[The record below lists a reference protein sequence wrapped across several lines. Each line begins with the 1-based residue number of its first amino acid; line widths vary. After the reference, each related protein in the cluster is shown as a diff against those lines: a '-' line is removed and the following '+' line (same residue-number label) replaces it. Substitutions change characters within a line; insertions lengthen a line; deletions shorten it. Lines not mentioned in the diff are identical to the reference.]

1 MKLTI
6 PTLPMATQLLEF
18 DVWITPSLGEIR
30 DTQKFREQ
38 MDAVVRT
45 FEAIGEATDRFNDVK
60 DCQPIAIADTFI
72 ELTRGKTDEEA
83 RAILEALASVLFL
96 ATGKSD
102 NNAKCQLPIFLR
114 EKAGWETF
122 PLIHRRRKKTV
133 SLASGPIPRELKAEK
148 CLGLVAALRPFP
160 DHQKRLLEQF
170 VSFLLSDDACVSQLW
185 SIGHSYFMLKTF
197 KKERDLLAPIVVFQ
211 VRGSVAASGG
221 HDPEE
226 LLRTRLAEWGL
237 QPGVDYNTSDVV
249 LTEVLK
255 VLGGTPVVAEIEAE
269 PSDENDEEREEE
281 VEVTQQEG
289 GKVKVKTRA
298 YDFILPY
305 RVSGWKPKVFIQS
318 QFYAGD
324 SGSVSHKNID
334 QTIASRKAVQDIVA
348 DARFVEY
355 VDGAGYFSTLNRDLK
370 HLLNMANTASFIQ
383 VRSAAIRLRR
393 ELQHVAFLTPLEVEH
408 AIFRSDGSPAAVR
421 KVLKDE
427 GYADTEIERSFRDC
441 TTRGLVVAGKKDKLA
456 VSVSRREV
464 ARRYLLLDVGAR
476 LGSAPSTPGEK
487 LTGCLL
493 VPGYG
498 PFHGIKLDR
507 LATEAIKVAPG
518 LKPDLSRSQVMLAD
532 IRWLCEQ
539 GLVVSS

>member
-6 PTLPMATQLLEF
+6 PKISLDIQLLEF

-30 DTQKFREQ
+30 DTEKFKEQ
-38 MDAVVRT
+38 MEAVVNT
-45 FEAIGEATDRFNDVK
+45 FEAIGSVTDKFKDVK
-60 DCQPIAIADTFI
+60 DCHPIAIADTFI
-72 ELTRGKTDEEA
+72 DLTRGKTEEEA
-83 RAILEALASVLFL
+83 GTILGALASVLYL
-96 ATGKSD
+96 VTGKSD
-102 NNAKCQLPIFLR
+102 NNAKCQLPLFLR
-114 EKAGWETF
+114 DKARWDTF
-122 PLIHRRRKKTV
+122 PVIRRRKEAV

-148 CLGLVAALRPFP
+148 YLGLVAALRTHP

-170 VSFLLSDDACVSQLW
+170 VSFLLNDDACVSQLW
-185 SIGHSYFMLKTF
+185 SIGYSYFMLKGF
-197 KKERDLLAPIVVFQ
+197 KKERDLLTPLVVFQ

-237 QPGVDYNTSDVV
+237 QAGVDYNTSDVV

-255 VLGGTPVVAEIEAE
+255 LLGTTPVVEEVQAE
-269 PSDENDEEREEE
+269 PADDDDEEREKK
-281 VEVTQQEG
+281 VEVTQEEE

-305 RVSGWKPKVFIQS
+305 QVSGWKPKVFIQS

-324 SGSVSHKNID
+324 SGSVSHKNVD
-334 QTIASRKAVQDIVA
+334 QTSTSRKTVQDILA
-348 DARFVEY
+348 NARFVEY

-370 HLLNMANTASFIQ
+370 HLLNMTNTASFIQ
-383 VRSAAIRLRR
+383 VRSAAVRLRR
-393 ELQHVAFLTPLEVEH
+393 ELQHVGFLTPLEVEH

-427 GYADTEIERSFRDC
+427 GYADVEIERSIGDC
-441 TTRGLVVAGKKDKLA
+441 ARRGLVVTDRGKLTVTA
-456 VSVSRREV
+456 TRRDV
-464 ARRYLLLDVGAR
+464 ARRYLLLDVAAR
-476 LGSAPSTPGEK
+476 LGAAPATPSEK
-487 LTGCLL
+487 LAGCLL

-498 PFHGIKLDR
+498 PFHGIKLDQ
-507 LATEAIKVAPG
+507 LVTEAIRVAPS
-518 LKPDLSRSQVMLAD
+518 LKGDLDQSQIMLAD

-539 GLVVSS
+539 ELAMSS